1 MDALQEALENAF
13 TQYANN
19 TAIEVENHSVT
30 YAELK
35 NQSQRLFEFLK
46 AEKIGGGGQIALLS
60 LAIVS

>member
-1 MDALQEALENAF
+1 MDALQKALENAF
-13 TQYANN
+13 AQYANN

-46 AEKIGGGGQIALLS
+46 AEKIGGGGK
-60 LAIVS
+60 